1 MSFVK
6 LRGSA
11 RTIFG
16 GTPPD
21 LNERSGKANDRWR
34 GKGDIII
41 G

>member
-6 LRGSA
+6 LGGSA
-11 RTIFG
+11 GTIFG
-16 GTPPD
+16 RTPPD

-34 GKGDIII
+34 GKDDVSG

>member
-11 RTIFG
+11 RTNFG
-16 GTPPD
+16 GTLPD
-21 LNERSGKANDRWR
+21 LVERSGKANDRWR
-34 GKGDIII
+34 GKADVSG